1 MHIWH
6 DLRKRPNSARCGMA
20 KYVAFQ
26 GYVDGLG
33 LDSEFKEE
41 EIFREIKQIAIEI
54 LGDASSFTEKQH
66 RLNLLF
72 EWENRAANF
81 RTVVRS
87 AIAAGRECCP

>member
-1 MHIWH
+1 
-6 DLRKRPNSARCGMA
+6 MA

-41 EIFREIKQIAIEI
+41 EIFDEIKQIAIEI
-54 LGDASSFTEKQH
+54 LGDARSFPERQH
-66 RLNLLF
+66 RLSILL

>member
-1 MHIWH
+1 
-6 DLRKRPNSARCGMA
+6 MA

-54 LGDASSFTEKQH
+54 LGDASSFPEKQH
-66 RLNLLF
+66 RLSILL
-72 EWENRAANF
+72 EWKNRAAKF
-81 RTVVRS
+81 GTVVRS